1 MKRYIKIII
10 CTCALF
16 SQSTVWAQDSS
27 SGKLAIKLHANVG
40 LNDPIKTEF
49 SIPDVSHKSS
59 SNEFG
64 IDFGWT
70 FWQHKNHRLELN
82 AGLGYSASSLTLGM
96 DNLSYDYAAPA
107 TADMDGDPY
116 IRFYDLHDIEQK
128 TELGR
133 LTVPVYLSYAYRCN
147 RWLTFHL
154 DLGVSLGFKVSSK
167 ISDCSGTGYSYGIY
181 PQYDNLRI
189 EDSYLNEFGSKTF
202 TSDNVSIPQAN
213 GFSCSFLA
221 GLGAE
226 FRIYG
231 PISADLSVRYNGGL
245 TNLYKPY
252 ITDMTEYTDQNSPVT
267 YTVEDG
273 EQMKSLTDYLK
284 SSKLSQIG
292 INISLI
298 YRF

>member
-1 MKRYIKIII
+1 MKNYIKL
-10 CTCALF
+10 CLLTLF
-16 SQSTVWAQDSS
+16 ILSTSGLWAQDSNTQR
-27 SGKLAIKLHANVG
+27 LAVKLHANVG
-40 LNDPIKTEF
+40 LGNSLKTEF
-49 SIPDVSHKSS
+49 SLPDISHKSS

-64 IDFGWT
+64 IDLGWT
-70 FWQHKNHRLELN
+70 FWQHKNHSLELN

-96 DNLSYDYAAPA
+96 DNLSYDYSAPA

-147 RWLTFHL
+147 RWLALHL

-167 ISDCSGTGYSYGIY
+167 ISDCSGTGYCYGIY
-181 PQYDNLRI
+181 PQYDNLKI
-189 EDSYLNEFGSKTF
+189 EESYLNEFGSKTF
-202 TSDNVSIPQAN
+202 TSDNVTIPQAN
-213 GFSCSFLA
+213 GFSCAFLA

-231 PISADLSVRYNGGL
+231 PISADLSLRYNGGL
-245 TNLYKPY
+245 TNLYKPA
-252 ITDMTEYTDQNSPVT
+252 ITDLTDFSDLNSPVS
-267 YTVEDG
+267 YTVKDG

-298 YRF
+298 YHF